1 MVYTREAQT
10 ADAYIEKTTLL
21 ARNRARVRVVTS
33 DRPEQLIALGNEA
46 LRTSAREFH
55 REVTAVQGSIAD
67 YLAKNY
73 RPGTERSL
81 ERLYKDAWKKNRT
94 TQ

>member
-1 MVYTREAQT
+1 M
-10 ADAYIEKTTLL
+10 
-21 ARNRARVRVVTS
+21 TS

-55 REVTAVQGSIAD
+55 GEVAGVQGSIAE

-81 ERLYKDAWKKNRT
+81 ERLYKEAWKNIRT
-94 TQ
+94 E